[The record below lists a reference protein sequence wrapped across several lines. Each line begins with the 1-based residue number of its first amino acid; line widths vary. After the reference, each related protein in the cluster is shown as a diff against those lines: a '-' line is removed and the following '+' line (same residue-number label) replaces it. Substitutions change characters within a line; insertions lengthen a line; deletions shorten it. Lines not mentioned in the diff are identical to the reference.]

1 MKLTKNAIKN
11 ITATGREQWIGDPTL
26 PGFGVRVTPA
36 GAASFCLRYRTEA
49 GSTRRMV
56 LASVDVMTL
65 DEARDRAREHLV
77 SVSDGRDPARE
88 RSDPSRTKTVAD
100 LAAAHQAVHRPPVI
114 KAGTAKNYEILWR
127 RHIVPRIGTRR
138 VADLTVLDIK
148 HLHMDMAETPYNAN
162 RALEVL
168 SMALAAC
175 EDWGWRPM
183 KTNPCDGVQA
193 FPEKERQRI
202 LEPAEIKRLMAA
214 CDQLDGEAYSAWS
227 ITWLIRLLVLS
238 GLRSSEWSCAQ
249 WSWVNMERG
258 TLTLPDSKTGGRVV
272 HLSDAVLEVL
282 RDLRQ
287 FRPHVTPWVIPNS
300 EFSGPLRWPYEHWD
314 MLRGRVDLGDVRIH
328 DLRHTL
334 GSLGHMA
341 GLTQREIADMLGHK
355 QLRTTERYLH
365 SYDSTRRDNAQVAA
379 SKVLSYTR

>member
-1 MKLTKNAIKN
+1 MKLSKTSIKN
-11 ITATGREQWIGDPTL
+11 IAATGREQWLGDATL
-26 PGFGVRVTPA
+26 PGFGVRVTPQ

-49 GSTRRMV
+49 GTTRRMV

-77 SVSDGRDPARE
+77 AVKDGRDPARD
-88 RSDPSRTKTVAD
+88 RSDPRRTATVAD
-100 LAAAHQAVHRPPVI
+100 LAAAHQKIHRPPVI
-114 KAGTAKNYEILWR
+114 KPGTAKNYEILWR
-127 RHIVPRIGTRR
+127 RHIVPRIGSLR
-138 VADLTVLDIK
+138 VADLTQLDVK
-148 HLHMDMAETPYNAN
+148 NLHMDMAEKLHTAN

-175 EDWGWRPM
+175 EEWGWRPR
-183 KTNPCDGVQA
+183 KSNPCDGVQA

-202 LEPAEIKRLMAA
+202 LAPDEIRRLMAA
-214 CDQLDGEAYSAWS
+214 CDQLDGEQYAAWG

-272 HLSDAVLEVL
+272 HLSDAVLELL
-282 RDLRQ
+282 RDLKQ
-287 FRPHVTPWVIPNS
+287 FRAHVTPWVIPNS
-300 EFSGPLRWPYEHWD
+300 EFSGPLRWPFEHWD
-314 MLRGRVDLGDVRIH
+314 MLRSRVGLSDVRIH
-328 DLRHTL
+328 DLRHTF

-341 GLTQREIADMLGHK
+341 GLTQREIADMLGHR

-365 SYDSTRRDNAQVAA
+365 AWDDTKRQAAQVAA